1 MLKVSGSLIAAN
13 VEPVMDDRD
22 DGWTVV
28 HAYVSF
34 IDAILNVD

>member
-1 MLKVSGSLIAAN
+1 
-13 VEPVMDDRD
+13 MDDRD